1 MWTVE
6 HSIVT
11 NASPAAISRLFADVA
26 TWPEWNKGIE
36 WVTLDGPFAAGTH
49 GQMKVPGQE
58 PFAFRLLAVGPDGF
72 EDETPIPD
80 AGVVVRVRHA
90 IETSAGRTRVAY
102 GVTIDGPQ
110 ADALGPVLGPEITA
124 DFPAV
129 LEALVARAE
138 ALAAPV

>member
-11 NASPAAISRLFADVA
+11 NAAPAAIHSLFADVA

-58 PFAFRLLAVGPDGF
+58 PFALDRKSTRLNSSHLRLSRMPS
-72 EDETPIPD
+72 
-80 AGVVVRVRHA
+80 
-90 IETSAGRTRVAY
+90 SA
-102 GVTIDGPQ
+102 
-110 ADALGPVLGPEITA
+110 
-124 DFPAV
+124 
-129 LEALVARAE
+129 
-138 ALAAPV
+138 